1 MSSPFQPIELYGHQA
16 ICVCSRGIP
25 ETIKILIYA
34 KWVQGP
40 PMAPFRL
47 SAERRRLQLDNWR
60 SGFIEELYVRDWAGH
75 IETARDCK
83 RTLNWR
89 WGPGGSNHIWAK
101 GVSSKWLFKP
111 GARGPPH
118 LPTGAV
124 NFGQGSQ
131 PAHSDPSEDSVR
143 KKSPTSLPASCLLM
157 LPIGQRS
164 RSVLWVGR
172 GRVERRLELVQLEFF
187 THPKGRKRIQSTENR
202 SEGNSWKQ

>member
-111 GARGPPH
+111 GARGPPTPH
-118 LPTGAV
+118 RSCELWSRESASPQWP
-124 NFGQGSQ
+124 FRGQCEEEV
-131 PAHSDPSEDSVR
+131 PNL
-143 KKSPTSLPASCLLM
+143 TSC
-157 LPIGQRS
+157 
-164 RSVLWVGR
+164 
-172 GRVERRLELVQLEFF
+172 
-187 THPKGRKRIQSTENR
+187 
-202 SEGNSWKQ
+202 